1 MVVSYE
7 RIIEEFLNKVTEY
20 RLLEMPESTR
30 DSIVRSYMKN
40 ALSDFVKKCREP
52 VDHYDDEAQT
62 IEMKNDIDEDEFVNI
77 LSDGMVYYWFKQYMH
92 NETNLRNHLNSID
105 FSSYSPAELLKQVKA
120 SYEQCKKNYTNA
132 LRSYTYDHGDL
143 TDLHV

>member
-7 RIIEEFLNKVTEY
+7 RIIDEFLQKITEY
-20 RLLEMPESTR
+20 RLLEMPEVTR
-30 DSIVRSYMKN
+30 DQIVRTYMKS
-40 ALSDFVKKCREP
+40 AISDFSKKCREP
-52 VDHYDDEAQT
+52 LDHYDDETQT
-62 IEMKNDIDEDEFVNI
+62 IIMKNDIDEDEFVNI
-77 LSDGMVYYWFKQYMH
+77 ISNGMVYYWFKQYMH

-120 SYEQCKKNYTNA
+120 SYEQCRMNFTHE
-132 LRSYTYDHGDL
+132 LRAYTYDHGDL